1 MAFHN
6 LKTHLDYVSHALDE
20 YNLLALRRGGVNHEH
35 ETPHGQRVESEALSR
50 GGLAGLG
57 LPLPPI
63 QDGRDPLRGA
73 VRACA

>member
-57 LPLPPI
+57 LPLPPHPGW
-63 QDGRDPLRGA
+63 QRPTAGSS
-73 VRACA
+73 